1 MKRANFFQA
10 KPIQALVSGWAIA
23 AIFWLLILPLA
34 KDAPQMVITWFFAI
48 ATFLCGGLAAVRLPR
63 PAGKLRHN
71 WLPEMGYALGLTVG
85 LAILTLVIMKITG
98 HPDLVDRSYFGKG
111 SVILIVF
118 LCAPGFL
125 LSRVVMRGLWAWND
139 LRKTHFIW
147 DLTHSI
153 FIVAAA
159 VGFLAILIT
168 YIIWFKPGD
177 IPAFTASTMISRTI
191 IWSLTMLI
199 VSIGLV
205 IGILILIS
213 PFAIGFSYLVA
224 RRITRRI
231 DTLSQATITLR
242 SGDLNTR
249 TPVEG
254 QDEIALLQT
263 NFNRM
268 AIDLQSST
276 EALKEEKEKV
286 ASLLQ
291 SQRELSAGI
300 SHELRT
306 PVATIIGSIDE
317 LQRHW
322 HELTLQQVNQRLQA
336 VGYESNRMKSILN
349 DMLTISQTE
358 ANHLSVHL
366 EAVDVEN
373 LITAIVGRV
382 GPLVWDL
389 KRIQI
394 TASTQAGL
402 AHALADPERLEQVLI
417 NLIQNGVRHTP
428 PGGGIT
434 VNAITPPDH
443 SSSVIWLEVSDTG
456 EGIASADLPHIWEK
470 YYQANSSQ
478 KGSASFKDGG
488 FGLGLSIVKE
498 LVEGMGGR
506 IQVES
511 TLGEGCTFRVELPV
525 FPKTATQL

>member
-1 MKRANFFQA
+1 MPELLARIHALLRRATQDKLLMQEDRSSSINELSLGGITLSPSDRICNCNGKNLELTRLEFDLLELLMKNPGRVFNRRYLQETIWDQTFLEGDRSIDNTVMRLRKKLGSKGELIETVREVGYRFKSIRKLMKRANFFQA

-213 PFAIGFSYLVA
+213 PFAIGFF
-224 RRITRRI
+224 I
-231 DTLSQATITLR
+231 
-242 SGDLNTR
+242 
-249 TPVEG
+249 
-254 QDEIALLQT
+254 
-263 NFNRM
+263 
-268 AIDLQSST
+268 
-276 EALKEEKEKV
+276 
-286 ASLLQ
+286 
-291 SQRELSAGI
+291 
-300 SHELRT
+300 
-306 PVATIIGSIDE
+306 
-317 LQRHW
+317 
-322 HELTLQQVNQRLQA
+322 
-336 VGYESNRMKSILN
+336 
-349 DMLTISQTE
+349 
-358 ANHLSVHL
+358 
-366 EAVDVEN
+366 
-373 LITAIVGRV
+373 
-382 GPLVWDL
+382 
-389 KRIQI
+389 
-394 TASTQAGL
+394 
-402 AHALADPERLEQVLI
+402 
-417 NLIQNGVRHTP
+417 
-428 PGGGIT
+428 
-434 VNAITPPDH
+434 
-443 SSSVIWLEVSDTG
+443 
-456 EGIASADLPHIWEK
+456 
-470 YYQANSSQ
+470 
-478 KGSASFKDGG
+478 
-488 FGLGLSIVKE
+488 
-498 LVEGMGGR
+498 
-506 IQVES
+506 
-511 TLGEGCTFRVELPV
+511 
-525 FPKTATQL
+525 